1 MSAGWRTAGLRQGRR
16 VHACGAGSAYTAVA
30 YRGTSGRERGGL
42 GGKVVVLQAYSSD
55 EAGEFNSEKG
65 PIEDGEACCSGGLG
79 VHRAVVARGAR
90 ARRGQVGV
98 LTRATRPASSTAGAR
113 GRRGLQSR
121 RAQRTAGAWHE
132 RQRGAGSRWE
142 GCRLTRAMRTAR
154 PEAARGRARR
164 ALFVVLVI
172 LKKRSGSPPK
182 R

>member
-42 GGKVVVLQAYSSD
+42 GGQVVVLQVYSSD

-121 RAQRTAGAWHE
+121 RAQHTAGAWHE

-154 PEAARGRARR
+154 PAAARG
-164 ALFVVLVI
+164 LGGPCL
-172 LKKRSGSPPK
+172 LSL
-182 R
+182 